1 MDCIIFCQHYI
12 QEKQEMQQIL
22 LSYIDREENTE
33 EYYQNLCTFIEKQF
47 TKDKSELKIF
57 LNLLTRIANY
67 HFRSSDFFSKIEK
80 IIFDLKED
88 IMKLMTNSE
97 IFNLFQSN
105 KRILLF
111 LIENKIIIIDYY
123 IYLKIY
129 EKDNYLAYFY
139 PEISDYSKNNKSEQ
153 LKLSSDKI
161 KPIINTNIEDFK
173 LKRKIGEND
182 AYICQLIRN
191 DDIDSFI
198 SYFNKNNIY
207 INSYIENSVFDT
219 NYYIFQTK
227 SESICCICISSSV
240 M

>member
-1 MDCIIFCQHYI
+1 MDCITFCQHYI

-33 EYYQNLCTFIEKQF
+33 EYYQNLCTFIEEKQF

-67 HFRSSDFFSKIEK
+67 HFRSSDFFCKIEK

-191 DDIDSFI
+191 DDIDNFI
-198 SYFNKNNIY
+198 SYFKKQHLYKLIY
-207 INSYIENSVFDT
+207 
-219 NYYIFQTK
+219 
-227 SESICCICISSSV
+227 
-240 M
+240 

>member
-1 MDCIIFCQHYI
+1 
-12 QEKQEMQQIL
+12 
-22 LSYIDREENTE
+22 
-33 EYYQNLCTFIEKQF
+33 
-47 TKDKSELKIF
+47 
-57 LNLLTRIANY
+57 
-67 HFRSSDFFSKIEK
+67 
-80 IIFDLKED
+80 
-88 IMKLMTNSE
+88 MKLMTNSE

-191 DDIDSFI
+191 DDIDNFI
-198 SYFNKNNIY
+198 SYFKKQHLYKLIY
-207 INSYIENSVFDT
+207 
-219 NYYIFQTK
+219 
-227 SESICCICISSSV
+227 
-240 M
+240 